1 MKGKHLDIKKYD
13 EVFILDT
20 NILLNDA
27 NSIEKIS
34 EKSRNLIILPEIV
47 LDELDSKKS
56 GFDEI
61 NFQARNFGRLLSE
74 AVVIDIERV
83 GGSTFT
89 FVNINHNKD
98 IDLVIVSKERYM
110 SILDAEQNIKNDR
123 KILEVALDV
132 KSKYGKGVFLSLD
145 VMARHRALSL
155 GLETDTFDIVD
166 DTPVVLFASLSLNDT
181 SLELKPSY
189 TKDEIIDNFCTDV
202 QGLMLEKE
210 GNTKVYYRT
219 SNAYVQVDEAEL
231 KKQSAKPKNVGQMIL
246 SSLMLDETNDIVISN
261 SPAGSGK
268 TCLALSAAMKLLDD
282 YKGKYD
288 KIVYI
293 RKTVISDSEELGFLP
308 GTLDDKMAGYLG
320 PLYSNL
326 EYIANSKYKTSKAKL
341 TKEEVDDKIKELI
354 TKYGIISMYEGHLR
368 GKNIR
373 NAVLIWDEIQND
385 SVSSAKTILTRLD
398 DSSRVFAIGSTKQID
413 NKYVNKHN
421 CALTF
426 LLSKINQDNGGVKV
440 AGMDLTQIERSKI
453 AEWAD
458 NF

>member
-1 MKGKHLDIKKYD
+1 
-13 EVFILDT
+13 
-20 NILLNDA
+20 
-27 NSIEKIS
+27 
-34 EKSRNLIILPEIV
+34 
-47 LDELDSKKS
+47 
-56 GFDEI
+56 
-61 NFQARNFGRLLSE
+61 
-74 AVVIDIERV
+74 
-83 GGSTFT
+83 
-89 FVNINHNKD
+89 
-98 IDLVIVSKERYM
+98 
-110 SILDAEQNIKNDR
+110 
-123 KILEVALDV
+123 
-132 KSKYGKGVFLSLD
+132 
-145 VMARHRALSL
+145 
-155 GLETDTFDIVD
+155 
-166 DTPVVLFASLSLNDT
+166 
-181 SLELKPSY
+181 
-189 TKDEIIDNFCTDV
+189 
-202 QGLMLEKE
+202 
-210 GNTKVYYRT
+210 
-219 SNAYVQVDEAEL
+219 
-231 KKQSAKPKNVGQMIL
+231 
-246 SSLMLDETNDIVISN
+246 MLDETNDIVISN

-368 GKNIR
+368 GTNIR

-440 AGMDLTQIERSKI
+440 AGMELTQIERSKI